1 MRSTPP
7 RSSSPFADR
16 IAVARDVVLVVLGA
30 GVVLVGLWGV
40 VSRLAAVALVLLLAM
55 MYTLFLAPYVAA
67 LESRVGRVL
76 AVIIVVTA
84 ATALFLG
91 GGIYVGTALIGQ
103 LAALAVHLP
112 HELNRWA
119 SSGPRVLN
127 LLKHFGVTLKWSTL
141 QDRVLNSVG
150 TVSSVIL
157 SQTLNAV
164 LALVRA
170 VGAAAITIFITF
182 YLLLDARRIR
192 RSIMRLVPRANRVH
206 LVALQATLT
215 RVIRGYL
222 RGQLILSV
230 TVGAA
235 FGFGC
240 WILGL
245 PYPLAVGSFAALM
258 ELVPLLGPVLGAV
271 LPVLL
276 ALLKQPLPLVPEV
289 LVLYVVIQLLESQIL
304 GPRIIRQQ
312 VGLHPVLSVVA
323 LMTGALL
330 FGIWG
335 ALFAVPVAGLVA
347 AAWSAG
353 AAAWRSLLEQ
363 HEPPATPPPM
373 PPRR

>member
-1 MRSTPP
+1 MRPTAP
-7 RSSSPFADR
+7 RPSFAER
-16 IAVARDVVLVVLGA
+16 AAVARDVVLVVLGA
-30 GVVLVGLWGV
+30 GVVLVGLWTV
-40 VSRLAAVALVLLLAM
+40 VSRLAAVVLVLLLAL

-112 HELNRWA
+112 HELNRWVA
-119 SSGPRVLN
+119 SGPRILTF
-127 LLKHFGVTLKWSTL
+127 LKHFGVTLKWSSL
-141 QDRVLNSVG
+141 QDRVLSSVG

-157 SQTLNAV
+157 SETLNAV
-164 LALVRA
+164 LALASA
-170 VGAAAITIFITF
+170 VGAAAITIFITV

-192 RSIMRLVPRANRVH
+192 RSIMRLLPRANRVH

-222 RGQLILSV
+222 RGQLILSL

-235 FGFGC
+235 FGLGC
-240 WILGL
+240 WVLGL

-258 ELVPLLGPVLGAV
+258 ELVPLLGPVLGAL

-276 ALLKQPLPLVPEV
+276 ALLKEPLPLVPEV
-289 LVLYVVIQLLESQIL
+289 LILYVIIQLLESQIL

-335 ALFAVPVAGLVA
+335 ALFAVPVAGVVA

-353 AAAWRSLLEQ
+353 AGAWRSLLEQ
-363 HEPPATPPPM
+363 NEPGSTPPP
-373 PPRR
+373 PRPR